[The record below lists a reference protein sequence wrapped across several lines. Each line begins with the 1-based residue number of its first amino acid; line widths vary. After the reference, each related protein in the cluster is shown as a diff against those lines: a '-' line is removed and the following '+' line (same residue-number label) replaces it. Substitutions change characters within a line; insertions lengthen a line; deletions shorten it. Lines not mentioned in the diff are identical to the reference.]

1 MPGSMRWGG
10 WSGWRERESAQ
21 AVGIGGCR
29 CYHEIM
35 KKRNPSMVP
44 KRGRVSEPVQV
55 YLAGPDLDRLERLAS
70 RLGATK
76 SDVLRRGLSA
86 LEAESVAVGRRA
98 VGRPIPTFGGTGLRD
113 GVDLD
118 RMAELLDRL
127 DADDAAR

>member
-1 MPGSMRWGG
+1 
-10 WSGWRERESAQ
+10 
-21 AVGIGGCR
+21 
-29 CYHEIM
+29 M
-35 KKRNPSMVP
+35 KKRKSSTATKP
-44 KRGRVSEPVQV
+44 GRVSEPVQV

-70 RLGATK
+70 RLKATK

-86 LEAESVAVGRRA
+86 LEADCVSVGRRT
-98 VGRPIPTFGGTGLRD
+98 VGPPIPTFKGTGLCD

>member
-10 WSGWRERESAQ
+10 WSGWLERDSSRP
-21 AVGIGGCR
+21 VGSGECR
-29 CYHEIM
+29 RYHEIM
-35 KKRNPSMVP
+35 KKRNPATVL

-55 YLAGPDLDRLERLAS
+55 YLAGADLDRLERLAS

-76 SDVLRRGLSA
+76 SDVLRRGLTA
-86 LEAESVAVGRRA
+86 LEAESVSVGRRA
-98 VGRPIPTFGGTGLRD
+98 VGPPIPTFEGTGLRD

-118 RMAELLDRL
+118 RMAEFLDRM

>member
-1 MPGSMRWGG
+1 MRWGG
-10 WSGWRERESAQ
+10 WSGWRELESPRT
-21 AVGIGGCR
+21 VGSGGNR
-29 CYHEIM
+29 RYHEIM
-35 KKRNPSMVP
+35 KKRNASTVP

-86 LEAESVAVGRRA
+86 LEAESVSVGRRA
-98 VGRPIPTFGGTGLRD
+98 VGPPLPTFEGTGLRD